1 MVGAKRQERGAK
13 TISALPV
20 IEPMPPMADCVLPWE
35 GTVDDTVAAIAGA
48 RAECG
53 DTFAVDSGQ
62 DRYLFLFSPEGL
74 RAFYAVPERQASKGV
89 ADVKMLLRKLPEELF
104 YGRRMTPLELFDRL
118 SVSDFLGTL
127 DETISRHVSVLTSG
141 DEVELFEFSRRLAHA
156 LGLASWGGREIL
168 DSDDFDAL
176 VGALDALDGA
186 EAFVAPNRMRD
197 VASSGKSAERSA
209 MAQAEQ
215 ILSRSVQNRRSP
227 QGDLVDEIVSLW
239 DDTAEPEKWIGV
251 ARDIILLQLAS
262 MSNLFAALGWTLVH
276 LAQHTGVLE
285 RVREGDGDL
294 ASHCVLESIRI
305 AQRSIMLRTVLEPVD
320 MFDGAQVYRVAPGA
334 TLATFL
340 PLTNLVGADDL
351 ELYDP
356 DRWRGFRLASPPDL
370 PPEAVTTFGHG
381 PHSCPARPFA
391 IAAIVGVVERLVRE
405 FDLEPR
411 FTKASAPPQQIGGV
425 ARSAAPCLVVV
436 RAR

>member
-1 MVGAKRQERGAK
+1 
-13 TISALPV
+13 
-20 IEPMPPMADCVLPWE
+20 MADCVLAWD
-35 GTVDDTVAAIAGA
+35 GTVDDAVAAIAGA

-53 DTFAVDSGQ
+53 DTFVVDSGR
-62 DRYLFLFSPEGL
+62 DRYLFLFSPKGL
-74 RAFYAVPERQASKGV
+74 RAFYTVPEHQASKGV

-104 YGRRMTPLELFDRL
+104 HGRRMTPLDLFDRL

-127 DETISRHVSVLTSG
+127 DETISRHVSVLVSG
-141 DEVELFEFSRRLAHA
+141 EEVELFEFSRRLAHA

-197 VASSGKSAERSA
+197 VASSGKSAERAA
-209 MAQAEQ
+209 MVRAEQ

-239 DDTAEPEKWIGV
+239 DDTAEPKKWIGV

-276 LAQHTGVLE
+276 LVQHTGVLE
-285 RVREGDGDL
+285 RVRKGGGDL
-294 ASHCVLESIRI
+294 ASRCALESIRI
-305 AQRSIMLRTVLEPVD
+305 AQRSIMLRTVLEPVGMD
-320 MFDGAQVYRVAPGA
+320 DGAQVRRVAPGA

-340 PLTNLVGADDL
+340 PLTNLAGADDL
-351 ELYDP
+351 QLYDP
-356 DRWRGFRLASPPDL
+356 DRWRGSRLASPANL

-381 PHSCPARPFA
+381 SHSCPARPFA
-391 IAAIVGVVERLVRE
+391 IAAIVRVVERLVRE

-425 ARSAAPCLVVV
+425 ARSATPCPVVV